1 MAKYSGMIGFR
12 ETVESETEPGIWEP
26 HIKDHHLYGDVL
38 KNYVHNSFD
47 AEFTTTNRTPQC
59 NNTLSLV
66 ADPYAYENF
75 HNIVYAEFMG
85 TKWTV
90 SNVEV
95 QYPRLLLSL
104 GGVYSGENSSDASSG
119 FN

>member
-12 ETVESETEPGIWEP
+12 ETVETETGIWEP
-26 HIKDHHLYGDVL
+26 CIKDHHLYGDVL
-38 KNYVHNSFD
+38 KNYVRNNFD
-47 AEFTTTNRTPQC
+47 AEYTTTNTTPQC

-66 ADPYAYENF
+66 ADPYAYKNF
-75 HNIVYAEFMG
+75 HNIVYAVYMG

-95 QYPRLLLSL
+95 QYPRLILSL
-104 GGVYSGENSSDASSG
+104 GGVYSGEESSNFTSESY
-119 FN
+119 

>member
-1 MAKYSGMIGFR
+1 MAKYCGMIGFQQ
-12 ETVESETEPGIWEP
+12 TVETEPGIWEP
-26 HIKDHHLYGDVL
+26 RIEEHKLYGDVL
-38 KNYVHNSFD
+38 RNYVRNTFE

-66 ADPYAYENF
+66 ADHYAYKNF
-75 HNIVYAEFMG
+75 HNIVYAVFMG

-104 GGVYSGENSSDASSG
+104 GGVYSGKDSSNPTSEPC
-119 FN
+119 